1 MGKSKAE
8 IQKAYRE
15 RKKQKEGEAYLKKER
30 ERVKGYYVPIEEK
43 PQRKANERR
52 KKVREWVRQH
62 RLKKKN
68 LTKTVANNLEQTKTV
83 ANNLEQCSEISSSSD
98 VTSTVNIVTEQLI
111 VKLPSLATKKRTRT
125 RVNRANA
132 KHRRTIADLTD
143 KNELL
148 NRKIRTVSKRYQ
160 RLINREKKTQTII
173 RNPTTSSS
181 SRNSPSTSTS
191 IALTPRKRT
200 IQEIREE
207 GLTPHKVPK
216 KIQEKLL
223 FANVITEE
231 IGAAW
236 KSNGLKGKHVLKK
249 IVNGEI
255 IKKYKMKKML
265 GIKSGI
271 RRHHFKATVCSNK
284 LLSFPL
290 LRKRVESREILR
302 GDVVTFLERDDNSR
316 MMPGKNDKKKTETGH
331 IQKRVLNDSMLFLHL
346 KFKTESPK
354 KISLA
359 TFCRLRPKHICLTK
373 HLSRNK
379 CLCQKHQNMALALKN
394 MKTSGANVTINP
406 DEFVRQL
413 KDKPLPEI
421 LSEIRNENVRYE
433 QWKKVEMADG
443 KKRTKIVERE
453 ETRDSFISI
462 VHTQVRD
469 FQEHVSRVRLQYQ
482 ALNNLKENLPC
493 ENVIVQMDFAENFS
507 CTSADEVQSAYWN
520 SSAVTLHPVVVY
532 FKNEQKELEHKNYVF
547 VSDDLGHNIGSVYTI
562 IQKLLSEIKNHV
574 NNLKVV
580 HYWTDSPSSQYR
592 NKTAFYIVSD
602 HKNIFGV
609 NAIWNYFETGHGKG
623 PCDGIGGT
631 SKRTA
636 DLAVRQ
642 GKITVQDAPEYFERV
657 QKHHT
662 SAKYIYYNSTE
673 CTDSRLEIS
682 EFNKHII
689 PLKGTMQVH
698 CMVGVSKGIVKTTVT
713 SCYCEECLIGN
724 FHDYSESN
732 ILKGENAGRV
742 VVPEKEANIN
752 QNEHVETAEVEA
764 DRIEIL
770 IAVDQFVAAIYD
782 NAWHV
787 GKITDID
794 ETDKECQVNFL
805 RPSQGRNT
813 GNPLYK
819 WPNPEDKI
827 WLQVTD
833 ILCNIREPNK
843 VGRSGRSFEI
853 DPQDYRNAC
862 SLLQLRSNT

>member
-1 MGKSKAE
+1 MAEKAKRPRKSCPKCYTVFSDRHARRHLLECNDNENIPLSKDEDIESYFDRSEDNLTDSYSSDNYSDVEFDIECHESIGVDQEYNSESDISQITYWFKMGKSKAE

-52 KKVREWVRQH
+52 KKVREW
-62 RLKKKN
+62 
-68 LTKTVANNLEQTKTV
+68 QTKTV

-359 TFCRLRPKHICLTK
+359 TFCR
-373 HLSRNK
+373 
-379 CLCQKHQNMALALKN
+379 
-394 MKTSGANVTINP
+394 
-406 DEFVRQL
+406 FV
-413 KDKPLPEI
+413 
-421 LSEIRNENVRYE
+421 
-433 QWKKVEMADG
+433 
-443 KKRTKIVERE
+443 
-453 ETRDSFISI
+453 
-462 VHTQVRD
+462 
-469 FQEHVSRVRLQYQ
+469 
-482 ALNNLKENLPC
+482 
-493 ENVIVQMDFAENFS
+493 
-507 CTSADEVQSAYWN
+507 
-520 SSAVTLHPVVVY
+520 
-532 FKNEQKELEHKNYVF
+532 
-547 VSDDLGHNIGSVYTI
+547 
-562 IQKLLSEIKNHV
+562 
-574 NNLKVV
+574 
-580 HYWTDSPSSQYR
+580 
-592 NKTAFYIVSD
+592 
-602 HKNIFGV
+602 
-609 NAIWNYFETGHGKG
+609 
-623 PCDGIGGT
+623 
-631 SKRTA
+631 
-636 DLAVRQ
+636 
-642 GKITVQDAPEYFERV
+642 
-657 QKHHT
+657 
-662 SAKYIYYNSTE
+662 
-673 CTDSRLEIS
+673 
-682 EFNKHII
+682 
-689 PLKGTMQVH
+689 
-698 CMVGVSKGIVKTTVT
+698 
-713 SCYCEECLIGN
+713 
-724 FHDYSESN
+724 
-732 ILKGENAGRV
+732 
-742 VVPEKEANIN
+742 
-752 QNEHVETAEVEA
+752 
-764 DRIEIL
+764 
-770 IAVDQFVAAIYD
+770 
-782 NAWHV
+782 
-787 GKITDID
+787 
-794 ETDKECQVNFL
+794 
-805 RPSQGRNT
+805 
-813 GNPLYK
+813 
-819 WPNPEDKI
+819 
-827 WLQVTD
+827 
-833 ILCNIREPNK
+833 
-843 VGRSGRSFEI
+843 
-853 DPQDYRNAC
+853 
-862 SLLQLRSNT
+862 

>member
-1 MGKSKAE
+1 MAVFGYAYPITAAVNDYDGSGIWLHNSEMGKSKAE

-52 KKVREWVRQH
+52 KKV
-62 RLKKKN
+62 L
-68 LTKTVANNLEQTKTV
+68 ANNLEQTKTV

-148 NRKIRTVSKRYQ
+148 NRKIRTVSKQYQ

-236 KSNGLKGKHVLKK
+236 KSNGL
-249 IVNGEI
+249 
-255 IKKYKMKKML
+255 
-265 GIKSGI
+265 
-271 RRHHFKATVCSNK
+271 
-284 LLSFPL
+284 
-290 LRKRVESREILR
+290 
-302 GDVVTFLERDDNSR
+302 
-316 MMPGKNDKKKTETGH
+316 
-331 IQKRVLNDSMLFLHL
+331 
-346 KFKTESPK
+346 
-354 KISLA
+354 SL
-359 TFCRLRPKHICLTK
+359 TH
-373 HLSRNK
+373 
-379 CLCQKHQNMALALKN
+379 
-394 MKTSGANVTINP
+394 
-406 DEFVRQL
+406 
-413 KDKPLPEI
+413 
-421 LSEIRNENVRYE
+421 
-433 QWKKVEMADG
+433 
-443 KKRTKIVERE
+443 
-453 ETRDSFISI
+453 
-462 VHTQVRD
+462 
-469 FQEHVSRVRLQYQ
+469 
-482 ALNNLKENLPC
+482 
-493 ENVIVQMDFAENFS
+493 
-507 CTSADEVQSAYWN
+507 EVA
-520 SSAVTLHPVVVY
+520 
-532 FKNEQKELEHKNYVF
+532 
-547 VSDDLGHNIGSVYTI
+547 
-562 IQKLLSEIKNHV
+562 
-574 NNLKVV
+574 
-580 HYWTDSPSSQYR
+580 
-592 NKTAFYIVSD
+592 
-602 HKNIFGV
+602 
-609 NAIWNYFETGHGKG
+609 
-623 PCDGIGGT
+623 
-631 SKRTA
+631 
-636 DLAVRQ
+636 
-642 GKITVQDAPEYFERV
+642 
-657 QKHHT
+657 
-662 SAKYIYYNSTE
+662 
-673 CTDSRLEIS
+673 
-682 EFNKHII
+682 
-689 PLKGTMQVH
+689 GTMQVH
-698 CMVGVSKGIVKTTVT
+698 CVVGVSKGIVKTTVT

-742 VVPEKEANIN
+742 VVPEKETNIN